1 MDWAWAPPSPSSPP
15 GSRSPSS
22 PPGSRSP
29 SPSSPL
35 GSRSPSS
42 PRGSRSPSSPP
53 GSRSPSPS
61 SPPGSRSR
69 SPSSPPG
76 SRSPSPPLPC
86 AEPARA
92 AFAELRL
99 EELIGAGGFGR
110 VFRGTWRG
118 EVVAVKAA
126 RGDAGA
132 AGAASLRREARL
144 YARLRHPNVVALR
157 AVCLDPPHL
166 CLVMEFAAGGPL
178 NRALAGR
185 RVPPVVLLD
194 WARQV
199 ATGMRYLHAGTPV
212 PLLHR
217 DLKSSN
223 VLLAQPLDGDDVSGK
238 TLKITDLGLA
248 REWQR
253 TTKMSAAGTYP
264 WMAPE
269 VIRAS
274 TFSKGSDVW
283 R

>member
-1 MDWAWAPPSPSSPP
+1 F
-15 GSRSPSS
+15 G
-22 PPGSRSP
+22 
-29 SPSSPL
+29 
-35 GSRSPSS
+35 
-42 PRGSRSPSSPP
+42 
-53 GSRSPSPS
+53 
-61 SPPGSRSR
+61 
-69 SPSSPPG
+69 
-76 SRSPSPPLPC
+76 
-86 AEPARA
+86 
-92 AFAELRL
+92 ELRL

-118 EVVAVKAA
+118 QVVAVKAA
-126 RGDAGA
+126 RGD

-157 AVCLDPPHL
+157 AVCLEPPHL

-178 NRALAGR
+178 SRALAGR
-185 RVPPVVLLD
+185 RVPPAVLLD

-199 ATGMRYLHAGTPV
+199 ARGMRYLHSGTPV
-212 PLLHR
+212 PLIHR

-223 VLLAQPLDGDDVSGK
+223 GR

-253 TTKMSAAGTYP
+253 TAQMSAAGTYP

-283 R
+283 SYGVLLWELLTGEVP